1 VTLFDLLLS
10 ATLLIVILASFKVIS
25 DNCTLGNQGSTVTE
39 AELEDVNFEAL
50 LEGGHLEVV
59 SSKTQKNTNTEGE

>member
-1 VTLFDLLLS
+1 M
-10 ATLLIVILASFKVIS
+10 ATYKIIS

-50 LEGGHLEVV
+50 LEGGHIEVV
-59 SSKTQKNTNTEGE
+59 SSKSQKITTTEGE